1 MLKKGKL
8 PILNGPKV
16 ERAIAVVS
24 PQRAVIATENPIQ
37 RWDEETKQVVNE
49 VLLMDGIV
57 WRGGRDQIPIVDSHN
72 DKTVRNIFGSIQ
84 HMKVDGVNGELYGVP
99 VFASDTESQTI
110 MQRMSEGHI
119 TDFSITGQPLE
130 TLYVQRGQSYTTPRG
145 VVIDGPALI
154 HTKWQPQNASIC
166 ATGADEQSTVRRSY
180 TDLNRKVIRMNPELL
195 AKLSAMGLPDG
206 VVDPDQVLAWVIGKV
221 GESKEPMPDVEHM
234 EEDKPVEEVLPAVE
248 KMSTEE
254 PVEKMAHEEVK
265 PKVMNQAST
274 IDQIKR
280 SLQADQVRRTEIQS
294 ACKLA
299 RVERAFADEL
309 CDGFVSLSDARKR
322 IIERMATQPMGA
334 SVGSDVRV
342 TESSDDKFYAAA
354 RDGIIKRSFASSGF
368 RKPIGDLAPGHEDFE
383 RTKLGRLAEMIVER
397 MGGPVNKMAP
407 KDIALA
413 AMGHGGTLNRY
424 RIQRSG
430 QAYNT
435 TGNFPALLMDAA
447 NKSLLAGY
455 EEAPYTWNLWARQG
469 QSVDDMKNINRIR
482 FSAMG
487 SPEVVAEGQDY
498 PDAKTGDE
506 KETYRVEKY
515 GSVFSVSWETIVND
529 DLDALSRVPA
539 MQGASCRRKQNQVVY
554 SVLTAN
560 AAMADGGLLFNDTA
574 QTTAGG
580 HKNTSA
586 AAAAP
591 SVTTLNAGYLSMMT
605 KTGIT
610 VNGVAGPILNIQPAY
625 LIVPANYGATA
636 LQLLGSIADPGA
648 GGSAAGNSNTLNI
661 YGPNGSRPIKVIIE
675 PVLDASST
683 TVWYLAANTSQVDT
697 VELTFLAGEE
707 SPVLESDWNM
717 VNDTYL
723 FKVRQ
728 TFAAAAIDFRGL
740 FRNAA

>member
-1 MLKKGKL
+1 MANRKGTL
-8 PILNGPKV
+8 PVMPGQKV
-16 ERAIAVVS
+16 ERAIDVS
-24 PQRAVIATENPIQ
+24 QPSRAVIATENPIQ
-37 RWDEETKQVVNE
+37 RWDEQTKQVVSE
-49 VLLMDGIV
+49 VLLMEGIE
-57 WRGGRDQIPIVDSHN
+57 WRGGRDKIPIVDSHN

-84 HMKVDGVNGELYGVP
+84 NMRVDYSTGELYGVP
-99 VFASDTESQTI
+99 VFATDDESQTI
-110 MQRMSEGHI
+110 AKRMAEGHI
-119 TDFSITGQPLE
+119 TDFSITGQPIE
-130 TLYVQRGQSYTTPRG
+130 SIFVQRGQSYTTNRG
-145 VVIDGPALI
+145 VVIEGPAII

-180 TDLNRKVIRMNPELL
+180 TDLHRKVIRMDEALL
-195 AKLSAMGLPDG
+195 GQLSAMGLPDG
-206 VVDPDQVLAWVIGKV
+206 MTDPNQVLAWVVGKL
-221 GESKEPMPDVEHM
+221 GEEKSEPMEAVESM
-234 EEDKPVEEVLPAVE
+234 AEEVPAEAVP
-248 KMSTEE
+248 T
-254 PVEKMAHEEVK
+254 EEVK
-265 PKVMNQAST
+265 PVENMATEDKPAVGVERSVDAVAA
-274 IDQIKR
+274 IKR
-280 SLQADQVRRTEIQS
+280 ALDNDQKRRTEIQA

-299 RVERAFADEL
+299 RIERAFADEL
-309 CDGFVSLSDARKR
+309 CDGQVTLNEARKR
-322 IIERMATQPMGA
+322 IIERMATEPLGA
-334 SVGSDVRV
+334 SVGTGVRV
-342 TESSDDKFYAAA
+342 TGSADDKFYAAA
-354 RDGIIKRSFASSGF
+354 RDGLLKRSYASSGF
-368 RKPIGDLAPGHEDFE
+368 RRPIGDLAPGHEDFE

-397 MGGPVNKMAP
+397 MGGPVSRMAP

-424 RIQRSG
+424 RIERSG
-430 QAYNT
+430 QSYNT
-435 TGNFPALLMDAA
+435 TGSFPALLMDAA

-455 EEAPYTWNLWARQG
+455 EEAPYTWNMWARQG

-487 SPEVVAEGQDY
+487 SPEVVPEGHDY
-498 PDAKTGDE
+498 PESKTGDE

-515 GSVFSVSWETIVND
+515 GSVFTVSWETIVND

-560 AAMADGGLLFNDTA
+560 AAMADTGLLFNTTA

-580 HKNTSA
+580 HSNTSG

-610 VNGVAGPILNIQPAY
+610 VNGVAGPILNIQPSY

-636 LQLLGSIADPGA
+636 LQLLGSIADPAA

-683 TVWYLAANTSQVDT
+683 TVWYLAASTSQVDT

>member
-1 MLKKGKL
+1 MPKKKGTL
-8 PILNGPKV
+8 PIFDGPKV
-16 ERAIAVVS
+16 ERSIAIVG
-24 PQRAVIATENPIQ
+24 PTRAVIATENPIQ
-37 RWDEETKQVVNE
+37 RWDEQTKQVVNE
-49 VLLMDGIV
+49 VLLMDGIE

-72 DKTVRNIFGSIQ
+72 DKTVRNVFGSIQ
-84 HMKVDGVNGELYGVP
+84 NMKVDYATGELIGIP
-99 VFASDTESQTI
+99 VFATDPESQTI
-110 MQRMSEGHI
+110 AQRMNEGHI
-119 TDFSITGQPLE
+119 TDFSITGQPIE
-130 TLYVQRGQSYTTPRG
+130 TIFIQRGQNYTTNRG
-145 VVIDGPALI
+145 VVIEGPALI

-180 TDLNRKVIRMNPELL
+180 TDLKRKVLRMDEALL
-195 AKLSAMGLPDG
+195 SQASALGLPDG
-206 VVDPDQVLAWVIGKV
+206 MTDPNQVLAWLLGKL
-221 GESKEPMPDVEHM
+221 GGGAMEPME
-234 EEDKPVEEVLPAVE
+234 AVE
-248 KMSTEE
+248 SMADPVVPVAE
-254 PVEKMAHEEVK
+254 PVVEKMATSEEVIP

-274 IDQIKR
+274 VDQIKR
-280 SLQADQVRRTEIQS
+280 ALQQDQQRRKEIQA
-294 ACKLA
+294 ACTLA
-299 RVERAFADEL
+299 KVERAFADEL
-309 CDGFVSLSDARKR
+309 CDQLVPLSEARKR
-322 IIERMATQPMGA
+322 IIERMATQPLGS
-334 SVGSDVRV
+334 SVGGDVRV
-342 TESSDDKFYAAA
+342 TQSGDDKFYAAA

-368 RKPIGDLAPGHEDFE
+368 RRPIGDLAPGHEDFE
-383 RTKLGRLAEMIVER
+383 RTKLSRLAEMIVER

-413 AMGHGGTLNRY
+413 AMGHGGTLNRF
-424 RIQRSG
+424 RIQRSE
-430 QAYNT
+430 QAYHT
-435 TGNFPALLMDAA
+435 TGSFPALLMDAS

-455 EEAPYTWNLWARQG
+455 EEAPYTWNMWARQG

-487 SPEVVAEGQDY
+487 TPEVVPEGHDY
-498 PDAKTGDE
+498 PESKTGDE

-515 GSVFSVSWETIVND
+515 GSMFSISWETIVND

-539 MQGASCRRKQNQVVY
+539 MQGASCRRRQNQVVY
-554 SVLTAN
+554 SVLTSN
-560 AAMADGGLLFNDTA
+560 AAMGDTGLLFNATA

-580 HKNTSA
+580 HANTSG

-610 VNGVAGPILNIQPAY
+610 VNGVAGPILNIQPSY

-636 LQLLGSIADPGA
+636 LQLLGSIADPSV

-675 PVLDASST
+675 PTLDASST
-683 TVWYLAANTSQVDT
+683 TVWYLAASTSQVDT

-707 SPVLESDWNM
+707 SPVLESDWVM
-717 VNDTYL
+717 TNDTYL

-740 FRNAA
+740 YRNAA

>member
-1 MLKKGKL
+1 MSKKGKL

-280 SLQADQVRRTEIQS
+280 SLQADQVRRTEIQA

>member
-1 MLKKGKL
+1 MANKKGKL
-8 PILNGPKV
+8 PILKGPRF
-16 ERAIAVVS
+16 ERAIDTTQ
-24 PQRAVIATENPIQ
+24 PTRAVIATENPIQ
-37 RWDEETKQVVNE
+37 RWDEETKQVINE

-57 WRGGRDQIPIVDSHN
+57 WRGGRDSIPIVDSHN

-84 HMKVDGVNGELYGVP
+84 NLRVDHTTGELIGVP
-99 VFASDTESQTI
+99 VFASDVESQTI
-110 MQRMSEGHI
+110 STRMNEGHI

-130 TLYVQRGQSYTTPRG
+130 TLFVARGHQYTTARG

-154 HTKWQPQNASIC
+154 HTQWQPQNASIC

-180 TDLNRKVIRMNPELL
+180 TDLNRKVIRMDEALL
-195 AKLSAMGLPDG
+195 SQLAGMGLPDG
-206 VVDPDQVLAWVIGKV
+206 MTDPNQVLAWVVGKL
-221 GESKEPMPDVEHM
+221 GEEKAEPAEAVESM
-234 EEDKPVEEVLPAVE
+234 AEEVPAVAPAAEETKPVENMA
-248 KMSTEE
+248 EE
-254 PVEKMAHEEVK
+254 AK
-265 PKVMNQAST
+265 PSEAETVAA
-274 IDQIKR
+274 IGR
-280 SLQADQVRRTEIQS
+280 SLKADQVRRTEIQA
-294 ACKLA
+294 ACKIA
-299 RVERAFADEL
+299 KIERAFADSM
-309 CDGFVSLSDARKR
+309 CDDFTPLDVARQR
-322 IIERMATQPMGA
+322 IIERMATQPLGA
-334 SVGSDVRV
+334 SVDTGVRV
-342 TESSDDKFYAAA
+342 TGSADDKFYAAA
-354 RDGIIKRSFASSGF
+354 RDGIIKRSFAAAGF
-368 RKPIGDLAPGHEDFE
+368 RQPVGDLAVGHEDFQ
-383 RTKLGRLAEMIVER
+383 RVKLGRLAEMIVER

-413 AMGHGGTLNRY
+413 AMGHGGTLNRF
-424 RIQRSG
+424 RIQRSEG
-430 QAYNT
+430 AYNT
-435 TGNFPALLMDAA
+435 TGSFPALLMDAA

-455 EEAPYTWNLWARQG
+455 EEAPFTWNMWARQG

-487 SPEVVAEGQDY
+487 SPEVVPEGHDY
-498 PDAKTGDE
+498 PESKTGDE

-515 GSVFSVSWETIVND
+515 GSMFSVSWETIVND

-560 AAMADGGLLFNDTA
+560 AAMADTGLLFNTTA

-580 HKNTSA
+580 HSNSSSG
-586 AAAAP
+586 AAAP

-605 KTGIT
+605 KTGVT
-610 VNGVAGPILNIQPAY
+610 VNGVAGPILNIQPAFM
-625 LIVPANYGATA
+625 IVPANYGATA
-636 LQLLGSIADPGA
+636 LQLLGSIADPAA

-675 PVLDASST
+675 PTLDASST

-707 SPVLESDWNM
+707 SPVLESDWVM
-717 VNDTYL
+717 TNDTYL

>member
-1 MLKKGKL
+1 MKKHVARRVKRSL
-8 PILNGPKV
+8 AILGERPKV
-16 ERAIAVVS
+16 ERQVAIVS

-84 HMKVDGVNGELYGVP
+84 HMRVDAGNGELYGVP
-99 VFASDTESQTI
+99 VFASDAESQTI
-110 MQRMSEGHI
+110 MQRMAEGHI

-130 TLYVQRGQSYTTPRG
+130 TLFVQRGQSYTTSRG
-145 VVIDGPALI
+145 MIIDGPALI

-221 GESKEPMPDVEHM
+221 GETSEPME
-234 EEDKPVEEVLPAVE
+234 PVESMATDMPAAEVPAVVP
-248 KMSTEE
+248 S
-254 PVEKMAHEEVK
+254 VEKMAEPPVD
-265 PKVMNQAST
+265 PSVARQAVEQ
-274 IDQIKR
+274 QIKR
-280 SLQADQVRRTEIQS
+280 ALEQDQARRKEIQA
-294 ACKLA
+294 ACTLA
-299 RVERAFADEL
+299 KVERAFADEL
-309 CDGFVSLSDARKR
+309 CDKLVPLSEARKR
-322 IIERMATQPMGA
+322 IIERMATQPLGT
-334 SVGSDVRV
+334 SVGGDVRV
-342 TESSDDKFYAAA
+342 TQSADDKFYAAA

-397 MGGPVNKMAP
+397 MGGPVSRMAP

-424 RIQRSG
+424 RIERSE
-430 QAYNT
+430 QAYHT
-435 TGNFPALLMDAA
+435 TGSFPALLMDAA

-455 EEAPYTWNLWARQG
+455 EEAPYTWNMWARQG

-487 SPEVVAEGQDY
+487 SPEVVPEGHDY
-498 PDAKTGDE
+498 PESKTGDE

-515 GSVFSVSWETIVND
+515 GSVFTVSWETIVND

-560 AAMADGGLLFNDTA
+560 AAMADTGTLFNSTA

-580 HKNTSA
+580 HNNSSG

-610 VNGVAGPILNIQPAY
+610 VNGVAGPILNIQPSY

-636 LQLLGSIADPGA
+636 LQLLGSIADPAA

-683 TVWYLAANTSQVDT
+683 TVWYLAASTSQVDT

-740 FRNAA
+740 YRNAA

>member
-1 MLKKGKL
+1 MSNRKGTL
-8 PILNGPKV
+8 PVLPGPKV
-16 ERAIAVVS
+16 ERAIDVS
-24 PQRAVIATENPIQ
+24 QPSRAVIATENPIQ
-37 RWDEETKQVVNE
+37 RWDEESKQVVSE

-84 HMKVDGVNGELYGVP
+84 NMRVDVSNGELYGVP
-99 VFASDTESQTI
+99 VFASDAESQTI
-110 MQRMSEGHI
+110 MQRMAEGHI
-119 TDFSITGQPLE
+119 TDFSITGQPIE
-130 TLYVQRGQSYTTPRG
+130 TMFVARGQSYTTTRG
-145 VVIDGPALI
+145 VVIEGPALI

-180 TDLNRKVIRMNPELL
+180 TDLIRKVIRMDEALL
-195 AKLSAMGLPDG
+195 GQLSAMGLPDG
-206 VVDPDQVLAWVIGKV
+206 MTDPNQVLAWVVGKL
-221 GESKEPMPDVEHM
+221 GEEKSEPMEAVESM
-234 EEDKPVEEVLPAVE
+234 AEEVPATEVPAEESKPVENMA
-248 KMSTEE
+248 TEE
-254 PVEKMAHEEVK
+254 KAVVGVARSADPVA
-265 PKVMNQAST
+265 A
-274 IDQIKR
+274 IKR
-280 SLQADQVRRTEIQS
+280 ALESDQKRRTEIQA

-299 RVERAFADEL
+299 RIERAFADEL
-309 CDGFVSLSDARKR
+309 CDGGVSLNEARKR
-322 IIERMATQPMGA
+322 IIERMATEPLGA
-334 SVGSDVRV
+334 SVGTGVRV
-342 TESSDDKFYAAA
+342 TGSADDKFYAAA

-368 RKPIGDLAPGHEDFE
+368 RRPIGELAPGHEDFE

-397 MGGPVNKMAP
+397 MGGSVNKMAP

-424 RIQRSG
+424 RIER

-435 TGNFPALLMDAA
+435 TGSFPALLMDAA

-455 EEAPYTWNLWARQG
+455 EEAPYTWNMWARQG

-487 SPEVVAEGQDY
+487 SPELVPENADY
-498 PDAKTGDE
+498 PEAKTGDE

-515 GSVFSVSWETIVND
+515 GSMFSVSWETIVND

-560 AAMADGGLLFNDTA
+560 AAMADTGLLFNTTA

-580 HKNTSA
+580 HANSSG

-610 VNGVAGPILNIQPAY
+610 VNGVAGPILNIQPSY

-636 LQLLGSIADPGA
+636 LQLLGSIADPAA

-683 TVWYLAANTSQVDT
+683 TDWYLAASTSQVDT
-697 VELTFLAGEE
+697 VELTFLSGEE

-717 VNDTYL
+717 QNDTYL

-740 FRNAA
+740 FRNKA

>member
-1 MLKKGKL
+1 MADRKGKL
-8 PILNGPKV
+8 PIQNGQKV
-16 ERAIAVVS
+16 ERTIAVVS

-37 RWDEETKQVVNE
+37 RWDEQTQQVVNE

-84 HMKVDGVNGELYGVP
+84 QMRVDTSNGELYGVP
-99 VFASDTESQTI
+99 VFASDVESQTI
-110 MQRMSEGHI
+110 MQRMAEGHI
-119 TDFSITGQPLE
+119 TDFSITGQPIE
-130 TLYVQRGQSYTTPRG
+130 TIFVARGQSYTTNRG

-180 TDLNRKVIRMNPELL
+180 TDLNRKVTRMDEALL
-195 AKLSAMGLPDG
+195 SQLSGMGLPDG
-206 VVDPDQVLAWVIGKV
+206 MTDPNQVLAWVVGKL
-221 GESKEPMPDVEHM
+221 GNKEPEAEVVENM
-234 EEDKPVEEVLPAVE
+234 DEPPAAPVEEKPVVA
-248 KMSTEE
+248 
-254 PVEKMAHEEVK
+254 PVENMEAKPEEEMVSREEAEQ
-265 PKVMNQAST
+265 QAVAE
-274 IDQIKR
+274 IKR
-280 SLQADQVRRTEIQS
+280 ALDADRVRRKEIQA
-294 ACKLA
+294 ACTLA
-299 RVERAFADEL
+299 KVERAFSDEL
-309 CDGFVSLSDARKR
+309 CDGGVSVSEARKR
-322 IIERMATQPMGA
+322 IIERMATQPLGS
-334 SVGSDVRV
+334 SVGADVRV
-342 TESSDDKFYAAA
+342 TESADDKFYAAA
-354 RDGIIKRSFASSGF
+354 RDGIIKRSFSSSGF
-368 RKPIGDLAPGHEDFE
+368 RKPLGELAPGHEDFE

-397 MGGPVNKMAP
+397 MGGPVSKMAP

-424 RIQRSG
+424 RIQRSE
-430 QAYNT
+430 QAYHV
-435 TGNFPALLMDAA
+435 TGSFPALLMDAA

-487 SPEVVAEGQDY
+487 SPEVVPEGADY
-498 PDAKTGDE
+498 PESKTADE

-515 GSVFSVSWETIVND
+515 GSMFSVTWETIVND
-529 DLDALSRVPA
+529 DLDSLSRVPA
-539 MQGASCRRKQNQVVY
+539 MQGASCRRRQNQAVY
-554 SVLTAN
+554 NVLTAN
-560 AAMADGGLLFNDTA
+560 AVMADGGTLFNDTA

-580 HKNTSA
+580 HKNTSG

-683 TVWYLAANTSQVDT
+683 TDWYLAASTSQVDT

-707 SPVLESDWNM
+707 SPVLESDWSM
-717 VNDTYL
+717 INDTYL

-740 FRNAA
+740 YRNKA